1 MLKSFKDVIEIAKG
15 KGTKR
20 LAVGAPHALPMIQGL
35 ELAMKEG
42 LIRPILIGDT
52 KKIRELIE
60 QTNFSEKDFDIL
72 EAKDEYE
79 ATFKAVELVREGKA
93 DLILKGKIGTP
104 DFLRIILH
112 KEKGLRTGRIL
123 SHIALHEVPGKY
135 HKLIFLT
142 DAGMNIR
149 PDLEMKIKIL
159 ENCLEVTRKLGYDRP
174 RVAILASIET
184 IHPDMP
190 ETLDAAAISKLA
202 DRGYF
207 GNVAVDGPLG
217 FDLAVSKESGE
228 IKGVTGEVI
237 GDADIMLVPDV
248 ATGNIMSK
256 TMIYFADALV
266 GGVVVGAKVPVVLL
280 SRSDTPQMKLASISF
295 AIAMS

>member
-1 MLKSFKDVIEIAKG
+1 MLKTFQDIIEIARKKG
-15 KGTKR
+15 RKR
-20 LAVGAPHALPMIQGL
+20 LVVGAPHALPMIEGL
-35 ELAMKEG
+35 KMAMEEG
-42 LIRPILIGDT
+42 LIQPILIGDT
-52 KKIRELIE
+52 NKIRELIKSAGME
-60 QTNFSEKDFDIL
+60 EKDFVI
-72 EAKDEYE
+72 EKARDEYE
-79 ATFKAVELVREGKA
+79 ATIRAVELVRNGEA

-104 DFLRIILH
+104 DFLRIILN
-112 KEKGLRTGRIL
+112 KERGLRTGKIL
-123 SHIALHEVPGKY
+123 SHIALHEIPGKY

-159 ENCLEVTRKLGYDRP
+159 ENCLEITRKLGYDRP
-174 RVAILASIET
+174 KVAILASIET

-217 FDLAVSKESGE
+217 FDLAVSRESGD

-266 GGVVVGAKVPVVLL
+266 GGIVVGAKVPVVLL
-280 SRSDTPQMKLASISF
+280 SRSDTPQMKLASIAF
-295 AIAMS
+295 AISVS

>member
-1 MLKSFKDVIEIAKG
+1 MLKTFKDVIEIAKK

-20 LAVGAPHALPMIQGL
+20 LAVGAPHALPMIEGL
-35 ELAMKEG
+35 ELAIKEG
-42 LIRPILIGDT
+42 LIRPILIGDVE
-52 KKIRELIE
+52 KIKSLIE
-60 QTNFSEKDFDIL
+60 QTNFDESDFDVIPAAN
-72 EAKDEYE
+72 EFE

-112 KEKGLRTGRIL
+112 REKGLRTGRIL

-159 ENCLEVTRKLGYDRP
+159 ENCLEVTRKMGYERP
-174 RVAILASIET
+174 KVAILASIET

-256 TMIYFADALV
+256 TMIYFANALV
-266 GGVVVGAKVPVVLL
+266 GGIVVGAKVPVVLL
-280 SRSDTPQMKLASISF
+280 SRSDTPEMKLASIAF
-295 AIAMS
+295 AISVS

>member
-1 MLKSFKDVIEIAKG
+1 MLKSFKDVIEIAKE

-52 KKIRELIE
+52 KKIKELIE

-174 RVAILASIET
+174 KVAILASIET

-202 DRGYF
+202 DRRYF